1 MGNLIEI
8 QDPEFPGS
16 LGSRRVETLQ
26 DAFPDSPIYSSE
38 GDAGI
43 KNEFV
48 RKVLDGTVRNG
59 FGFSSFNRDFV
70 NAPDIENIEKS
81 DDDEELASPYA
92 PNVSSPNDQA
102 TKQEVIVVPEK
113 GSGSPFPGDGIIS
126 PVKTSNEISGL
137 TLGRYGLGTRVPLPP
152 QSE

>member
-1 MGNLIEI
+1 MAKSEFSHSKMGNLIEI

-26 DAFPDSPIYSSE
+26 DAFPDSPIYNST

-48 RKVLDGTVRNG
+48 RKVLDGTVKNG

-81 DDDEELASPYA
+81 DDDEE
-92 PNVSSPNDQA
+92 
-102 TKQEVIVVPEK
+102 
-113 GSGSPFPGDGIIS
+113 
-126 PVKTSNEISGL
+126 
-137 TLGRYGLGTRVPLPP
+137 
-152 QSE
+152 